1 VYIAAF
7 VLIVRPHKCASPSLA
22 TMASP
27 PLAAAMASRLLRSL
41 PSASSVLVPSRG
53 LKIPKSPAKF
63 DIKNMPAKHR
73 LPIMPRTPVLFANAG
88 IKIPKGQKDL
98 YRIQGEEL
106 VHSKLVLGQFGI
118 VAVSGGQMKYQH
130 FDVLRME
137 IGRYLKAGKSFGI
150 WRVDPPF
157 KPVTV
162 HGSGRKLGGG
172 KGSISHYV
180 TPVKAGRVIVEV
192 GGKVLWE
199 EIRPVLNFIAAKLPF
214 DAMAVSQDQMESLDA
229 EEERLEE
236 TNENPY
242 TFEWLVRNNIFD
254 CHTYTSPR
262 DRLWFGKFIYRDRT
276 FNKKWNSVLR
286 TKYKRR

>member
-1 VYIAAF
+1 
-7 VLIVRPHKCASPSLA
+7 
-22 TMASP
+22 
-27 PLAAAMASRLLRSL
+27 
-41 PSASSVLVPSRG
+41 
-53 LKIPKSPAKF
+53 
-63 DIKNMPAKHR
+63 
-73 LPIMPRTPVLFANAG
+73 
-88 IKIPKGQKDL
+88 
-98 YRIQGEEL
+98 
-106 VHSKLVLGQFGI
+106 
-118 VAVSGGQMKYQH
+118 
-130 FDVLRME
+130 ME

-162 HGSGRKLGGG
+162 HGMGRKLGGG

-199 EIRPVLNFIAAKLPF
+199 EIRPVLNFIAAKMPF
-214 DAMAVSQDQMESLDA
+214 DAMAVSKDMMERLDA
-229 EEERLEE
+229 EEQRLEE

-286 TKYKRR
+286 KKYRRR

>member
-1 VYIAAF
+1 
-7 VLIVRPHKCASPSLA
+7 
-22 TMASP
+22 M
-27 PLAAAMASRLLRSL
+27 
-41 PSASSVLVPSRG
+41 G
-53 LKIPKSPAKF
+53 
-63 DIKNMPAKHR
+63 
-73 LPIMPRTPVLFANAG
+73 
-88 IKIPKGQKDL
+88 
-98 YRIQGEEL
+98 
-106 VHSKLVLGQFGI
+106 
-118 VAVSGGQMKYQH
+118 KYQH

-199 EIRPVLNFIAAKLPF
+199 EV
-214 DAMAVSQDQMESLDA
+214 
-229 EEERLEE
+229 RLEE

-276 FNKKWNSVLR
+276 FNKKWNSVLQ